1 LLIVHLP
8 DSQVPDLIVTDSD
21 SDKRRDSFD
30 VDTVEEPRSWLPTF
44 QEIYNA
50 KSAGVTNMSCGL
62 PLRQPTVSV
71 ADLGLDEEQF
81 LPPGE
86 ASRPTTVNP
95 ALLQVIPDVPDSEVV
110 PQVILPERKRVAS
123 RDTGKESPP
132 KRCVRLPGLGT
143 LKLMPRRE
151 DK

>member
-30 VDTVEEPRSWLPTF
+30 AGTVEEPRSWLPTF

-50 KSAGVTNMSCGL
+50 KSAGLTNMSSCGL
-62 PLRQPTVSV
+62 PFREGTTVSV
-71 ADLGLDEEQF
+71 ADSGLDEEEF
-81 LPPGE
+81 LPAAE
-86 ASRPTTVNP
+86 ESLPTTIDPV
-95 ALLQVIPDVPDSEVV
+95 LLQVVPDSEVV
-110 PQVILPERKRVAS
+110 PEVILPERKRVAS

-132 KRCVRLPGLGT
+132 KRFVKLPGLGT